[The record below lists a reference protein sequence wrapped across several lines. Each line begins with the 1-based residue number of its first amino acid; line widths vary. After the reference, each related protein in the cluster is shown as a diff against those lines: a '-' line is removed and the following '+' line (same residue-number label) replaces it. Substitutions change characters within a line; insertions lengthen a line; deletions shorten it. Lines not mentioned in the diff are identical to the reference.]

1 MKGSTS
7 IVTMAIGIMG
17 GGILITKFKPKARPL
32 VVYMFIVEMI
42 ANMSI
47 FIAMFLGCPTPNFAG
62 TSIVGGRFDNV
73 SCDSLILIIIR
84 NSIVWLSIQQ
94 ICVIMDVIVRHE
106 SINQLVPLT
115 GFQHIFLLVLLVVK

>member
-17 GGILITKFKPKARPL
+17 GGILIAKFKPKARPL

-73 SCDSLILIIIR
+73 F
-84 NSIVWLSIQQ
+84 
-94 ICVIMDVIVRHE
+94 CV
-106 SINQLVPLT
+106 
-115 GFQHIFLLVLLVVK
+115 

>member
-115 GFQHIFLLVLLVVK
+115 GFRHIFLLVLLVVK